1 MPSSTPL
8 WESRSTSFWQKEVG
22 LPRFVWG
29 KEAPSGGDV
38 PLAETDLCIVGGG
51 IAGNGAGYFARQRGV
66 DALILD
72 AREPALGASGRNAGM
87 VLSGIADSYAAA
99 VGKYGLEAT
108 RELWQLSIDNR
119 EMMLA
124 LADEHGVPY
133 TRCGS
138 WLLADN
144 AEEAELLAESH
155 RLLDEAGF
163 AHEYSPNPPLGRDF
177 LAGLYRPADSVINPA
192 HLVSALSQA
201 GPKVIH
207 SGLVTGLEEAPDG
220 RVRVIS
226 SQGVVLA
233 RRVLLATNA
242 YSVLLHPYFADKI
255 RPCRGQIQVSEPAP
269 MVFHQAGYSHF
280 GYYYYRQIPLAE
292 DPSMGRWLMG
302 GARHLHFDTENDT
315 FDDQPTQP
323 VQESL
328 HAYTARYFPELA
340 DVPVAHEWA
349 GTMAFTADGLPIV
362 GALPDLPQ
370 VTFCVGFNGHGMGLG
385 VKVVERAIGL
395 LLDGTSP
402 GIFGVERLGG
412 N

>member
-1 MPSSTPL
+1 MTTSTPL

-29 KEAPSGGDV
+29 KDGQPGGKTL
-38 PLAETDLCIVGGG
+38 LAETDLCIVGGG
-51 IAGNGAGYFARQRGV
+51 IAGNGAGYFAKQRGI

-99 VGKYGLEAT
+99 VEKYGPDAT

-124 LADEHGVPY
+124 LADEHRVPY

-144 AEEAELLAESH
+144 EEEADLLAESH
-155 RLLDEAGF
+155 RLLDGAGF
-163 AHEYSPNPPLGRDF
+163 AHEYSPEPPLGRDF

-192 HLVSALSQA
+192 QLVSALSQA
-201 GPKVIH
+201 GPRIIH
-207 SGLVTGLEEAPDG
+207 NALVTGLEAAADG

-226 SQGVVLA
+226 SQGTVLA
-233 RRVLLATNA
+233 QRVLLVTNA
-242 YSVLLHPYFADKI
+242 YSTLLHPYFADKI

-269 MVFHQAGYSHF
+269 MIFREAGYSHF

-302 GARHLHFDTENDT
+302 GARHLHFETENDT
-315 FDDQPTQP
+315 FDDHPTDE
-323 VQESL
+323 VQNSL
-328 HAYTARYFPELA
+328 VAYTARYFPELA
-340 DVPVAHEWA
+340 DVPVAHRWA
-349 GTMAFTADGLPIV
+349 GTMGFTADGLPIV
-362 GALPDLPQ
+362 GSLPDLPQ

-385 VKVVERAIGL
+385 VKVVERAIAFA
-395 LLDGTSP
+395 LDGKSP